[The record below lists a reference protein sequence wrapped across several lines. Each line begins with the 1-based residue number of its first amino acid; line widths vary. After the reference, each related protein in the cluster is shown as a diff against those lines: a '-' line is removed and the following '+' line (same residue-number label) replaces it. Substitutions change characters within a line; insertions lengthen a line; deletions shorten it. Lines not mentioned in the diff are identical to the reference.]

1 MNFSDYRL
9 EDEGLVICEPCLDF
23 VFFSHAEISAAEPP
37 DILAPYR
44 VFLEHFGTRVSYCRT
59 DGNQMHAKKITESD
73 LGKPALWLGD
83 QKKRVRPELD
93 MELRTGRSRDEWRAP
108 CFALT
113 HSKFDPHLTC
123 CQASVPLED
132 YAQWGLDGVLDY
144 LSRSLAG
151 FPLTSGYVGYSFA
164 WNGAKPKV
172 EDMVEPFFNRW
183 LQRHPGIM
191 TPNHY
196 SQARLSHLGLTD
208 LGWITLLGPEY
219 AERMGG
225 IDGLRQAL
233 APVPGIIVSALGE
246 TVAIRIG
253 DAPRLGDLMVDDA
266 LPDYQAVGRV
276 LAPLRNRDILHRQL
290 VIPGVYSKHSKVIQS
305 RWIDRFF
312 PE

>member
-1 MNFSDYRL
+1 MNFADYRL

-73 LGKPALWLGD
+73 LAKPANWLSD
-83 QKKRVRPELD
+83 PKKRTRTDLQ
-93 MELRTGRSRDEWRAP
+93 MELRTSRSRDEWHAP
-108 CFALT
+108 CLEFNQLKREPQRT
-113 HSKFDPHLTC
+113 YC
-123 CQASVPLED
+123 RASVPLED

-164 WNGAKPKV
+164 WNMAKPKV

-183 LQRHPGIM
+183 LQRHPGILSNDPG
-191 TPNHY
+191 T
-196 SQARLSHLGLTD
+196 QARLSHLGLTD

-225 IDGLRQAL
+225 VDGLRQAL
-233 APVPGIIVSALGE
+233 APVPGVIVSAQGE
-246 TVAIRIG
+246 AVAIRIG
-253 DAPRLGDLMVDDA
+253 DAPRLGDLMADDA
-266 LPDYQAVGRV
+266 LPEYQAVGRV
-276 LAPLRNRDILHRQL
+276 LAPIRDREMLHRQL